1 MSSAARVQT
10 PFPRP
15 AGDTGPGDTGTGRRS
30 LRARFHRDSP
40 LWLVVVAALFLLAEF
55 NPILLRMRLGAD
67 EITYIAQ
74 TSVHASQII
83 LPPVHARGAG
93 VLAAPV
99 TLLTTSVLAL
109 RLWMAVLSAIG
120 LFLALLAW
128 RGLRPAWV
136 LAVAGLLLGSLAI
149 SQLSGVQAMPDWW
162 VALGAL
168 AVTGLFIQA
177 VTGRMRDRLVLPLLA
192 ATTFF
197 LILLRPQDSA
207 FLLAGIIVT
216 ALIVPGWRNR
226 RVLAAIGIGIVAG
239 AVEWLGEAYAWYG
252 GPVSRLHMMRQEP
265 PKFALYFS
273 LPYQLRV
280 LNGPWYCRPGQCHS
294 WDYPALTGWWL
305 VLLGLVVLGIF
316 ATRRVALASSM
327 VAVVAA
333 LSVLAAYTL
342 VRALRGPAL
351 PAPGDRAADD
361 PGRRRDRL
369 ARDRAELAGRGRGR
383 DLRVPAGRRGL
394 PAVRAAHRGQGP
406 VRRAGLLHPARP
418 SASRAGRPAA
428 LRHLVPVHGLL
439 PGLPG
444 SLDRPADERGAGADA
459 RRRGV
464 MAPGVRYRPGRI
476 RQKVTPVPR

>member
-10 PFPRP
+10 PVPRP

-55 NPILLRMRLGAD
+55 SPILLRMRLGAD

-99 TLLTTSVLAL
+99 TMVTTSVLAL
-109 RLWMAVLSAIG
+109 RVWMAVLSAVG

-136 LAVAGLLLGSLAI
+136 LAIAGLLLGSLAI

-168 AVTGLFIQA
+168 AVTGLFLQA

-207 FLLAGIIVT
+207 FLLAGIIAT
-216 ALIVPGWRNR
+216 AFIVPGWRNR
-226 RVLAAIGIGIVAG
+226 RVLAAIGVGIVAG
-239 AVEWLGEAYAWYG
+239 AAEWLGEAYAWYG

-280 LNGPWYCRPGQCHS
+280 LNGPWYCRPGQCHG
-294 WDYPALTGWWL
+294 WDYPSLTAWWL
-305 VLLGLVVLGIF
+305 VLLGLVALGIF

-342 VRALRGPAL
+342 FVPYAAPRYLLPVIALLLIP
-351 PAPGDRAADD
+351 AADGIGWLATR
-361 PGRRRDRL
+361 PGW
-369 ARDRAELAGRGRGR
+369 RAGAVVVICAFLLAGAVSQQFVLHTEARGQY
-383 DLRVPAGRRGL
+383 
-394 PAVRAAHRGQGP
+394 AVRASFTRHAHQL
-406 VRRAGLLHPARP
+406 RAL
-418 SASRAGRPAA
+418 
-428 LRHLVPVHGLL
+428 
-439 PGLPG
+439 
-444 SLDRPADERGAGADA
+444 
-459 RRRGV
+459 
-464 MAPGVRYRPGRI
+464 GVRPPCVISSPSTAYYLGCLAPWTGQRMSAVLAQTPGGAASW
-476 RQKVTPVPR
+476 RQVSGTALAAYVRK

>member
-1 MSSAARVQT
+1 MSSAARVHT
-10 PFPRP
+10 PLAPP
-15 AGDTGPGDTGTGRRS
+15 AGDTGPGDSGTWRRR

-40 LWLVVVAALFLLAEF
+40 LWLVLVAGLFLLAEF
-55 NPILLRMRLGAD
+55 SPTLLRMQLGAD

-74 TSVHASQII
+74 TSVHASQVI
-83 LPPVHARGAG
+83 LPPVHSRGAA

-109 RLWMAVLSAIG
+109 RVWMAVLSAIG

-128 RGLRPAWV
+128 RGLRPCWV
-136 LAVAGLLLGSLAI
+136 LAVAGLLLGSLGIA
-149 SQLSGVQAMPDWW
+149 QLSGVQAMPDWW

-197 LILLRPQDSA
+197 LVLLRPQDSA
-207 FLLAGIIVT
+207 FLLAGMIAA

-226 RVLAAIGIGIVAG
+226 RVLAAIGIGILAG

-294 WDYPALTGWWL
+294 WDFPSLTVWWV
-305 VLLGLVVLGIF
+305 VLLGLVVLGLVT
-316 ATRRVALASSM
+316 ARRVALASSM
-327 VAVVAA
+327 ITVVAA

-342 VRALRGPAL
+342 FVPYAAPRYLLPVLALLMIP
-351 PAPGDRAADD
+351 AAD
-361 PGRRRDRL
+361 GIAWL
-369 ARDRAELAGRGRGR
+369 ATVPSWRAGAVVAICAFLLAGA
-383 DLRVPAGRRGL
+383 LS
-394 PAVRAAHRGQGP
+394 QQF
-406 VRRAGLLHPARP
+406 VRRAEVRGQYAVRTSFITHAHQLRALGVRP
-418 SASRAGRPAA
+418 PCVVSSPSTAYYLGCLAPWTGQRMSAVLAQAPGGAASWRQLSAS
-428 LRHLVPVHGLL
+428 GLT
-439 PGLPG
+439 
-444 SLDRPADERGAGADA
+444 AYV
-459 RRRGV
+459 RR
-464 MAPGVRYRPGRI
+464 
-476 RQKVTPVPR
+476 